1 MISSYPSI
9 YNLGHA
15 AIATLLHGPV
25 IVEEKIDGSQISFG
39 RTYRDSVC
47 PHEAFTDLHIR
58 SKGAVINTFA
68 PEGMFK
74 KAVEFLLSIQDKLP
88 VGVTFRGEF
97 LSKPK
102 HNVLAYERV
111 PQNNIII
118 FDVEV
123 GEQKFLGWFEK
134 EHMARN
140 LGLETVPMLTGGCVI
155 ETPEELRAFL
165 ETDSCLGG
173 QKIEGVVIKPVK
185 YDLFGRDKKVLMG
198 KFVSEAFKEVH
209 AAEWKTLHGPKSS
222 NDILRELAVTY
233 ASPARWQKAL
243 IHLREEGKIT
253 DSPKDIGELMK
264 AVPPD
269 VEKECREAILEA
281 LWKWAWPNLRRSLTR
296 GLPEWYKDLLLKKQ
310 FESTDSTAGVRDN
323 PQALPETPSVD
334 PSSPFANLERSRAID
349 AAENEGMPPLET

>member
-1 MISSYPSI
+1 
-9 YNLGHA
+9 
-15 AIATLLHGPV
+15 
-25 IVEEKIDGSQISFG
+25 
-39 RTYRDSVC
+39 
-47 PHEAFTDLHIR
+47 
-58 SKGAVINTFA
+58 
-68 PEGMFK
+68 
-74 KAVEFLLSIQDKLP
+74 
-88 VGVTFRGEF
+88 
-97 LSKPK
+97 
-102 HNVLAYERV
+102 
-111 PQNNIII
+111 
-118 FDVEV
+118 
-123 GEQKFLGWFEK
+123 
-134 EHMARN
+134 
-140 LGLETVPMLTGGCVI
+140 
-155 ETPEELRAFL
+155 
-165 ETDSCLGG
+165 
-173 QKIEGVVIKPVK
+173 
-185 YDLFGRDKKVLMG
+185 MG